1 MHRAASSVV
10 ALLIVSSCVAA
21 PPVVPETLEPGTAE
35 CLGLP
40 EAMCQSV
47 VQAISAGSGSPVDA
61 YWISCDVPSCTT
73 NSGSFDVVFR
83 LPDGTTDRSGFGW
96 GNGFDA
102 RSLADAFRPI
112 ATPPVPPMCRRVE
125 ATECT
130 SRWGKAME
138 NLPESQVGDVVG
150 VILECTS
157 PTIPCTPTAGSGRM
171 TLVFRDGTSRIES
184 TWQYSSDPVIP

>member
-1 MHRAASSVV
+1 MHRAALSVV

-21 PPVVPETLEPGTAE
+21 PPVVPETLDAGTAE
-35 CLGLP
+35 CLGLQ

-47 VQAISAGSGSPVDA
+47 VQAISARRGSPVDA
-61 YWISCDVPSCTT
+61 YWLSCDVPSCTT
-73 NSGSFDVVFR
+73 NGGSVDVVVR
-83 LPDGTTDRSGFGW
+83 WPDGTTDTRGLGW

-102 RSLADAFRPI
+102 MSLADAFRPI
-112 ATPPVPPMCRRVE
+112 ATPPVPPNCLGVE

-130 SRWGKAME
+130 SHWRKAME
-138 NLPESQVGDVVG
+138 NLSEAEAGNVVG

-171 TLVFRDGTSRIES
+171 TLLFRDGTSRVES
-184 TWQYSSDPVIP
+184 TWQYSSEPVGP